1 MCIEA
6 FVTELALTIPAFV
19 GTLPMEYAVAAF
31 ATGGVGV
38 GDQTTSFARAAAMN
52 ECKCVNFSQM
62 TFIKNNKSSHEVNV
76 LGLADDF
83 RLPMFSCMYEVH
95 GAIHDLMEKFSGD
108 GPFGE
113 TI

>member
-1 MCIEA
+1 MFVKA
-6 FVTELALTIPAFV
+6 FVTELISTGPAFV
-19 GTLPMEYAVAAF
+19 GTLLMEYAVAAF

-62 TFIKNNKSSHEVNV
+62 TFIKNNKSSHEVNI
-76 LGLADDF
+76 LRLADDF
-83 RLPMFSCMYEVH
+83 WLPMFSCMCEVH
-95 GAIHDLMEKFSGD
+95 GTIHNLVEKFTRD